1 MSCNHSWNCSGF
13 KYYTQSSKKAEKR
26 IRKECEAI
34 IAATMDERR
43 NASFR
48 ILDECSTSPHVES
61 HDMEG
66 VVDSTQDPIA
76 KRSLASPQ
84 RNVFENKD
92 VAMANDALQTVVK
105 ESGMKESAVSEL
117 QKSPETQ
124 IIDELEDTEFL
135 ELASRLIG
143 ENVAGNEQISH
154 SQVSFV
160 YCIMFLP
167 LLQLIAP
174 YMVI

>member
-1 MSCNHSWNCSGF
+1 M
-13 KYYTQSSKKAEKR
+13 SSKKAEKR

-34 IAATMDERR
+34 IAATMEERR

-66 VVDSTQDPIA
+66 VVDSTQVPKKKTRGASKREDPIA

-117 QKSPETQ
+117 QKSQAAEAVRDHWRKSTPQ
-124 IIDELEDTEFL
+124 SIQLKELSPQLRDYE
-135 ELASRLIG
+135 
-143 ENVAGNEQISH
+143 
-154 SQVSFV
+154 
-160 YCIMFLP
+160 C
-167 LLQLIAP
+167 LIARHHMEHSNIALVH
-174 YMVI
+174 YREVK